1 MRNTPLRRMFA
12 VGTLASLVGVAI
24 VYAIDWFPEQAATA
38 AGDVDVLYDVLLF
51 VSVPIFVLVMTV
63 AVYSVIRF
71 RARPG
76 DMGDGEPIHGS
87 ARLEVIW
94 VIVPFVIVSALSV
107 YAWIVL
113 DDNEDAKANEMVVGV
128 RGQQFAWHF
137 SYPDASGKTIRSDDL
152 VLPEH
157 RPVKF
162 NITADDVIHSF
173 WVPAFRMKMDAVPG
187 LTTTFRVTPNRQGN
201 YSIVC
206 AELCGIGHSTMRQSL
221 KIVPEQEFAAW
232 LEDKRGSGAARQ
244 ASAVSGPGAADG
256 ERQ

>member
-12 VGTLASLVGVAI
+12 IGALASLIGVAI
-24 VYAIDWFPEQAATA
+24 VYAIDWFPAQASTA

-51 VSVPIFVLVMTV
+51 ASVPIFVLVMTV
-63 AVYSVIRF
+63 AIYSVVRF

-76 DMGDGEPIHGS
+76 DMSDGEPIHGN

-94 VIVPFVIVSALSV
+94 VMVPFVIVSVLAV
-107 YAWIVL
+107 YGWIVL
-113 DDNEDAKANEMVVGV
+113 DDQEDAKPNEMVVEV

-137 SYPDASGKTIRSDDL
+137 AYPDASGKKVRTDDL

-173 WVPAFRMKMDAVPG
+173 FVPAFRLKMDAVPG

-221 KIVPEQEFAAW
+221 KVVPEQEFASW
-232 LEDKRGSGAARQ
+232 LDEKKDAGSATNASTESGSARGGGRSQ
-244 ASAVSGPGAADG
+244 
-256 ERQ
+256 